1 MSARGIFVT
10 GTDTAVGKTV
20 VACALTRGLVAL
32 GQRAA
37 VMKPVASGSLPRT
50 AEGLR
55 NPDALA
61 LIACANVPLVYER
74 VNRYCFEPAVS
85 PHIAAEEAGI
95 EVDTSKIRL
104 DYDSL
109 AAHADWVVVEGAGG
123 WFAPISGHQ
132 SMADLAWA
140 LSIPALMVVGLRLGC
155 LNHAQ
160 LTRLAIEARG
170 VTFAGWIAS
179 AIEADLPR
187 AQENLATLARV
198 LGEARARGRPPPARR
213 CRRRCVPERGRGT
226 TRAAQLK
233 RLSCL
238 ELKPSRATIRRCRT
252 GSPCT
257 SRSARTAHSPCA
269 ARSCSS
275 PARA

>member
-37 VMKPVASGSLPRT
+37 VMKPVASGSLPAR
-50 AEGLR
+50 EGLR

-109 AAHADWVVVEGAGG
+109 ATHADWVVVEGAGG

-198 LGEARARGRPPPARR
+198 LGEAPLAV
-213 CRRRCVPERGRGT
+213 VPHLPGG
-226 TRAAQLK
+226 AAGAAC
-233 RLSCL
+233 LS
-238 ELKPSRATIRRCRT
+238 E
-252 GSPCT
+252 G
-257 SRSARTAHSPCA
+257 A
-269 ARSCSS
+269 ARLAQRSLSV
-275 PARA
+275 